1 MRTVL
6 ALKTGIRADDADNII
21 NQTVLKRQIN
31 KAGLTCDGQV
41 IQCALQGNVLTLAV
55 ADNGLIALNL
65 IHEAHRQS
73 KRAGPARKKLYDCV
87 LMDLEM
93 PGKSKS
99 PFPAPTYQ
107 RVSADG

>member
-1 MRTVL
+1 MVCQL
-6 ALKTGIRADDADNII
+6 CPKCPDSLLIS
-21 NQTVLKRQIN
+21 V
-31 KAGLTCDGQV
+31 
-41 IQCALQGNVLTLAV
+41 V

-93 PGKSKS
+93 PGKLVAR
-99 PFPAPTYQ
+99 P
-107 RVSADG
+107 